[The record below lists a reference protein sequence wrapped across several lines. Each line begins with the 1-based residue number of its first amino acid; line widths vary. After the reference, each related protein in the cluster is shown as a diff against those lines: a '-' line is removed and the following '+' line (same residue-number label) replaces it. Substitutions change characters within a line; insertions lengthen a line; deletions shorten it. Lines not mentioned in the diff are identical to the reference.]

1 MTRRQDMSFMPTL
14 DRWLEAGFVRLL
26 SRFVAAAKSLASQR
40 SCQLF
45 PGRVSRCERKP
56 RTSRH
61 RVQAEEA
68 VGHTSRVSATS
79 WSIEARLRSPCG
91 PGGIV
96 GVGAQG
102 TMVACRYLLRAT
114 MASNSWSGS
123 VRGSQRRSLP
133 VVLSA
138 TEHRLHV
145 LRVVAGVVDALDPR
159 SAVVLLHPVEQRLH
173 VGRQVPLRR
182 RHLGV
187 P

>member
-1 MTRRQDMSFMPTL
+1 MTRRQDMSLMPTL

-26 SRFVAAAKSLASQR
+26 SPFVPAAKSLAFQR
-40 SCQLF
+40 SCQLS

-96 GVGAQG
+96 GMGAHG
-102 TMVACRYLLRAT
+102 TMVACRNLLRAR
-114 MASNSWSGS
+114 MASNSWSWGVLGS
-123 VRGSQRRSLP
+123 RR
-133 VVLSA
+133 
-138 TEHRLHV
+138 
-145 LRVVAGVVDALDPR
+145 
-159 SAVVLLHPVEQRLH
+159 
-173 VGRQVPLRR
+173 
-182 RHLGV
+182 
-187 P
+187 